1 MTFTGRTITS
11 QNGPSLTPGGR
22 EGAARVVRF
31 VARVVLWG
39 CLLILL
45 LRGVGAVLSTEPNH
59 APSRTQTV
67 TVTVTGP
74 SAGAPATG
82 KGR

>member
-22 EGAARVVRF
+22 EGAARVVRL

-45 LRGVGAVLSTEPNH
+45 LRGVGAVLGTEPNH
-59 APSRTQTV
+59 APSRTR

-74 SAGAPATG
+74 SVGSPATG

>member
-22 EGAARVVRF
+22 EGAARVVRL

-59 APSRTQTV
+59 AAPRTQ

>member
-1 MTFTGRTITS
+1 MAFTGRTITS
-11 QNGPSLTPGGR
+11 QNGPSFTPGGR
-22 EGAARVVRF
+22 EGAARVVRL

-45 LRGVGAVLSTEPNH
+45 LRGVGAVLSTEPSH

-67 TVTVTGP
+67 TVTGS
-74 SAGAPATG
+74 SAGSPAAG

>member
-67 TVTVTGP
+67 TVTGP
-74 SAGAPATG
+74 SAGTPATE

>member
-11 QNGPSLTPGGR
+11 QSGPSLTPGGR

-67 TVTVTGP
+67 TVTGP
-74 SAGAPATG
+74 SAGAPTTG

>member
-59 APSRTQTV
+59 APSRTQI
-67 TVTVTGP
+67 VTVTGP
-74 SAGAPATG
+74 SAGAPTVG

>member
-45 LRGVGAVLSTEPNH
+45 FRGVGAVLSTEPNH

-67 TVTVTGP
+67 TVTGP
-74 SAGAPATG
+74 PAGAPATG

>member
-22 EGAARVVRF
+22 EGAARVVRL

-67 TVTVTGP
+67 TVMGP

>member
-11 QNGPSLTPGGR
+11 QNGPSRTPGGR

-59 APSRTQTV
+59 APSHTQ

-74 SAGAPATG
+74 SAGAPTTG

>member
-67 TVTVTGP
+67 TVAGP
-74 SAGAPATG
+74 SANAPATG